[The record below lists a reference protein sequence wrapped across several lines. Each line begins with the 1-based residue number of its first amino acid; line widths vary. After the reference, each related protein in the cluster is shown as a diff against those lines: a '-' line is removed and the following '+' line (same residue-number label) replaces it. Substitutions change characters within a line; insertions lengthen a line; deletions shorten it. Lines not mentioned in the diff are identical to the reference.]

1 MPFERGENY
10 LGKVKIAILGG
21 VRENGKNIYAVDADG
36 EIFVFDF
43 GLKYPENE
51 MLGIDVVIPDFTYLE
66 ENVDR
71 IAGVFLTHGHADA
84 IGALPYFLHKGYN
97 IPIFGSKLSIALV
110 KNNLLDKKKGKYEL
124 HVINEKSVID
134 FEKAS
139 VSFFKTTHTIPDSL
153 GIVLHTSEGKIVY
166 TGDFKFDFSQTGTY
180 ETDLYALAQIGR
192 KDVTVLMSDSSNAE
206 SRVSYNNDQ
215 EVRDYINN
223 TFKYHPGR
231 IIASSVASNLVR
243 IQQIIDAAQYSHRK
257 LAISG
262 RDLEKIVRTALKL
275 KYLQLPEG
283 LLIPLKDLKKYPD
296 EQIVILETG
305 KLGEPMKSIQRMAT
319 GRFKNVRFKQ
329 GDLVFITTSPSSA
342 METAMAKTKDLIYR
356 AGADV
361 KTLSD
366 DLNATGHASRQ
377 DLQMLIKLMH
387 PKYLIPIQGEYR
399 SLNAHKEIAKDA
411 GIPDKNIVLPAMG
424 DVLEVKNGELHRAPA
439 VPAGDVMIDGIGVGD
454 IGSIVLRD
462 RRMLSEDGVFVST
475 VTIDRRNKRIISN
488 PKVVAKGFIYNKTN
502 QQLLNQ
508 SKEVIKKAV
517 LNYLQQDD
525 FDWSEIK
532 QDVRDKLNKFLFEQT
547 KRHPVILPVIM
558 EVNQNK
564 SNRQ

>member
-1 MPFERGENY
+1 M
-10 LGKVKIAILGG
+10 GKVKIAILGG
-21 VRENGKNIYAVDADG
+21 VRENGKNIYAVDVDG
-36 EIFVFDF
+36 EIFVLDF

-66 ENVDR
+66 ENVER

-97 IPIFGSKLSIALV
+97 VPIFGSKLSIALV
-110 KNNLLDKKKGKYEL
+110 KNNILDKKKSQYDF
-124 HVINEKSVID
+124 HVINENSVID

-166 TGDFKFDFSQTGTY
+166 TGDFKFDFSQTGAY

-192 KDVTVLMSDSSNAE
+192 KDVIALMSDSSNAE
-206 SRVSYNNDQ
+206 SQVSYNNDQ

-223 TFKYHPGR
+223 TFKYHQGR

-243 IQQIIDAAQYSHRK
+243 IQQIIDAAQYSKRK

-275 KYLQLPEG
+275 KYLHLPER
-283 LLIPLKDLKKYPD
+283 LLIPLKDLKKYSED
-296 EQIVILETG
+296 QIVILETG
-305 KLGEPMKSIQRMAT
+305 KLGEPMKSLQRMAT

-329 GDLVFITTSPSSA
+329 GDLVFISTSPSAA

-356 AGADV
+356 ASADV

-399 SLNAHKEIAKDA
+399 SLHAHKAIAEDA
-411 GIPDKNIVLPAMG
+411 GMPGKNIFLPAIG
-424 DVLEVKNGELHRAPA
+424 DVLEIEKGELHQAKA

-475 VTIDRRNKRIISN
+475 VTIDRRNKKIIST

-502 QQLLNQ
+502 RQLLNQ
-508 SKEVIKKAV
+508 SKEVIKKTV
-517 LNYLQQDD
+517 LNYLQHDD

-532 QDVRDKLNKFLFEQT
+532 QDVREKLNKFLFEQT

>member
-1 MPFERGENY
+1 

-21 VRENGKNIYAVDADG
+21 VRENGKNIYAVDVDG
-36 EIFVFDF
+36 EIFVLDF

-66 ENVDR
+66 ENVER

-97 IPIFGSKLSIALV
+97 VPIFGSRLSIALV
-110 KNNLLDKKKGKYEL
+110 KNNILDKKKSQYDF
-124 HVINEKSVID
+124 HVINENSVID

-166 TGDFKFDFSQTGTY
+166 TGDFKFDFSQTGAY

-192 KDVTVLMSDSSNAE
+192 KDVIALMSDSSNAE
-206 SRVSYNNDQ
+206 SQVSYNNDQ

-223 TFKYHPGR
+223 TFKYHQGR

-243 IQQIIDAAQYSHRK
+243 IQQIIDATQYSKRK

-275 KYLQLPEG
+275 KYLHLPEG
-283 LLIPLKDLKKYPD
+283 LLIPLKDLKKYSED
-296 EQIVILETG
+296 QIVILETG
-305 KLGEPMKSIQRMAT
+305 KLGEPMKSLQRMAT

-329 GDLVFITTSPSSA
+329 GDLVFISTSPSAA

-399 SLNAHKEIAKDA
+399 SLHAHKAIAEDA
-411 GIPDKNIVLPAMG
+411 GMLGKNIFLPAIG
-424 DVLEVKNGELHRAPA
+424 DVLEIEKGELHQAKA

-475 VTIDRRNKRIISN
+475 VTIDRRNKKIIST

-502 QQLLNQ
+502 RQLLNQ
-508 SKEVIKKAV
+508 SKEVIKKTIS
-517 LNYLQQDD
+517 NYLQHDD

-532 QDVRDKLNKFLFEQT
+532 QDVREKLNKFLFEQT